1 MPVMIGVDPHKASH
15 TAAALDE
22 HGHLLGQQRVPA
34 TLDGYRLLRRW
45 AGRWPQ
51 RCWAVEGA
59 HGIGRALA
67 QRLVGD
73 GEQVLDVPAKLAARV
88 RVLSV
93 GHGRKSD
100 PHDAVSVAI
109 AARSVPHLR
118 RVGVE
123 DQAVVLHLLTKR
135 REDLVAARTQTI
147 NRLHRLLMDL
157 VPGGARRNLTAKRA
171 AALLIAVTPAGAPA
185 VIRWQLAGEFVADVR
200 QLEQRIAAVE
210 ARIKTAVAQA
220 NTSLL
225 ELFGV
230 GPVLAATFLGEV
242 GDIRRF
248 PSKHHFAA
256 HTGTAPQEASSGQVI
271 RHRLS
276 RAGDRKLNHALY
288 MMAMVQ
294 VRRPSAGQAYY
305 RRKLAEGKS
314 ARRRCAVSLAEYRRC
329 DPESWVMAPREASGD
344 GLVAVP
350 PDGQFQSC
358 RPWRS
363 EALQTGVRDLPRRG
377 PNNEEPATRASTTCG
392 VTQRLQREVRCS
404 SAGTGRA
411 PLMM

>member
-1 MPVMIGVDPHKASH
+1 MPVMIGVDP
-15 TAAALDE
+15 TRPPTPRPRFDE
-22 HGHLLGQQRVPA
+22 HGQLLGQRRIPA
-34 TLDGYRLLRRW
+34 TLDGYQQLRRW

-59 HGIGRALA
+59 HGVGRPVA

-73 GEQVLDVPAKLAARV
+73 GEQVVDVPAKLAARV
-88 RVLSV
+88 RVLST

-100 PHDAVSVAI
+100 PDDAVSVAV
-109 AARSVPHLR
+109 AARSVPSLR
-118 RVGVE
+118 QVRVE

-135 REDLVAARTQTI
+135 RQDLVAARTQTI

-171 AALLIAVTPAGAPA
+171 AGLLAAVTPAGAPA
-185 VIRWQLAGEFVADVR
+185 VTRWQLATDLVADVR

-210 ARIKTAVAQA
+210 SRIKTAVAQA
-220 NTSLL
+220 NTSLV

-242 GDIRRF
+242 GDIGRF

-256 HTGTAPQEASSGQVI
+256 HTGTAPLEASSGQVI

-276 RAGDRKLNHALY
+276 RAGDRTLNHALY

-305 RRKLAEGKS
+305 QRKLAEGKS
-314 ARRRCAVSLAEYRRC
+314 PKEALRCLKRRLSDAVYRRLVT
-329 DPESWVMAPREASGD
+329 DQAEQPPAMA
-344 GLVAVP
+344 
-350 PDGQFQSC
+350 
-358 RPWRS
+358 
-363 EALQTGVRDLPRRG
+363 
-377 PNNEEPATRASTTCG
+377 
-392 VTQRLQREVRCS
+392 S
-404 SAGTGRA
+404 SN
-411 PLMM
+411 

>member
-22 HGHLLGQQRVPA
+22 HGQLLGQQRITA
-34 TLDGYRLLRRW
+34 TLDGYQQLRQW
-45 AGRWPQ
+45 ADHWPQ

-100 PHDAVSVAI
+100 PADAVSVAV
-109 AARSVPHLR
+109 AARTAPQLR
-118 RVGVE
+118 TVCVE

-135 REDLVAARTQTI
+135 RQDLVAARTQTI
-147 NRLHRLLMDL
+147 NRLHRLLVDL
-157 VPGGARRNLTAKRA
+157 IPGGARRNLTANRA
-171 AALLIAVTPAGAPA
+171 AALLAALTPAGQPA
-185 VIRWQLAGEFVADVR
+185 VTRWQLATELVTDVR
-200 QLEQRIAAVE
+200 HLEQRIATVE
-210 ARIKTAVAQA
+210 TRIKTAVAESK
-220 NTSLL
+220 TTLV

-242 GDIRRF
+242 ADVRRF

-256 HTGTAPQEASSGQVI
+256 HTGTAPLEASSGQVI
-271 RHRLS
+271 GHRLS

-294 VRRPSAGQAYY
+294 VRRLSAGQAYY

-314 ARRRCAVSLAEYRRC
+314 
-329 DPESWVMAPREASGD
+329 PK
-344 GLVAVP
+344 
-350 PDGQFQSC
+350 
-358 RPWRS
+358 
-363 EALQTGVRDLPRRG
+363 EALRCLKRRLSD
-377 PNNEEPATRASTTCG
+377 A
-392 VTQRLQREVRCS
+392 VYRCLLADQHS
-404 SAGTGRA
+404 QPSLIALR
-411 PLMM
+411 PV

>member
-1 MPVMIGVDPHKASH
+1 MPVIIGVDPHKASH

-22 HGHLLGQQRVPA
+22 HSQLLGQQRVPA
-34 TLDGYRLLRRW
+34 TLDGYQQLRRW

-67 QRLVGD
+67 QRLVGG
-73 GEQVLDVPAKLAARV
+73 GEPVLDVPAKLAARV

-100 PHDAVSVAI
+100 PDDAISVAV
-109 AARSVPHLR
+109 AAQSNPQLR
-118 RVGVE
+118 QVGVE
-123 DQAVVLHLLTKR
+123 DQATVLHLLTKR

-171 AALLIAVTPAGAPA
+171 AGLLAAVTPAGAPA
-185 VIRWQLAGEFVADVR
+185 VTRWQLAGELVADVR
-200 QLEQRIAAVE
+200 QLEQRITTIE

-220 NTSLL
+220 NTSLVQ
-225 ELFGV
+225 LFGV

-242 GDIRRF
+242 GNIGRF

-256 HTGTAPQEASSGQVI
+256 HTGTAPLEASSGQVI

-276 RAGDRKLNHALY
+276 RAGT
-288 MMAMVQ
+288 
-294 VRRPSAGQAYY
+294 
-305 RRKLAEGKS
+305 
-314 ARRRCAVSLAEYRRC
+314 
-329 DPESWVMAPREASGD
+329 AS
-344 GLVAVP
+344 
-350 PDGQFQSC
+350 
-358 RPWRS
+358 
-363 EALQTGVRDLPRRG
+363 
-377 PNNEEPATRASTTCG
+377 
-392 VTQRLQREVRCS
+392 
-404 SAGTGRA
+404 
-411 PLMM
+411 

>member
-1 MPVMIGVDPHKASH
+1 V
-15 TAAALDE
+15 
-22 HGHLLGQQRVPA
+22 LGQQRIPA
-34 TLDGYRLLRRW
+34 TLDGYRLLRQW
-45 AGRWPQ
+45 SVRWPD

-100 PHDAVSVAI
+100 PDDAVSVAA
-109 AARSVPHLR
+109 AARSARSLR
-118 RVGVE
+118 QVRVE

-135 REDLVAARTQTI
+135 RQDLVAARTQTI

-171 AALLIAVTPAGAPA
+171 TALVGEVAPTGAPA
-185 VIRWQLAGEFVADVR
+185 VIRWQLATELVDDMR
-200 QLEQRIAAVE
+200 HLEQQIAAIE
-210 ARIKTAVAQA
+210 ARIKAAVAQA

-256 HTGTAPQEASSGQVI
+256 HTGTAPLEASSGQVV

-276 RAGDRKLNHALY
+276 RAGDRRLNHALY
-288 MMAMVQ
+288 MMAMCKSAGPALG
-294 VRRPSAGQAYY
+294 RPST
-305 RRKLAEGKS
+305 S
-314 ARRRCAVSLAEYRRC
+314 ASWPRASRPRRRCGA
-329 DPESWVMAPREASGD
+329 
-344 GLVAVP
+344 
-350 PDGQFQSC
+350 
-358 RPWRS
+358 
-363 EALQTGVRDLPRRG
+363 
-377 PNNEEPATRASTTCG
+377 
-392 VTQRLQREVRCS
+392 
-404 SAGTGRA
+404 
-411 PLMM
+411 

>member
-22 HGHLLGQQRVPA
+22 HGRRLGQQRVPA
-34 TLDGYRLLRRW
+34 TVDGYRLLRQW

-59 HGIGRALA
+59 LGIGRALA

-100 PHDAVSVAI
+100 PDDAVSVAV
-109 AARSVPHLR
+109 AARNAVGLR
-118 RVGVE
+118 QVRVE

-135 REDLVAARTQTI
+135 RQDLVAARTQTI

-171 AALLIAVTPAGAPA
+171 TALLAAVTPAGAPA
-185 VIRWQLAGEFVADVR
+185 VIRWQLAGDLIADVR
-200 QLEQRIAAVE
+200 QLEERIAAVE
-210 ARIKTAVAQA
+210 ARIKTVVAQA
-220 NTSLL
+220 NTSLV

-242 GDIRRF
+242 GDVRRF
-248 PSKHHFAA
+248 PTKHHFAA
-256 HTGTAPQEASSGQVI
+256 HTGTAPLEASSGQVI

-314 ARRRCAVSLAEYRRC
+314 PKEALRCLKRRLSDAVYRC
-329 DPESWVMAPREASGD
+329 
-344 GLVAVP
+344 LVA
-350 PDGQFQSC
+350 D
-358 RPWRS
+358 
-363 EALQTGVRDLPRRG
+363 
-377 PNNEEPATRASTTCG
+377 
-392 VTQRLQREVRCS
+392 QRLAIV
-404 SAGTGRA
+404 TG
-411 PLMM
+411 